1 LLVTPEHELIPAV
14 LLPGPRLEPD
24 GRRVLASLYNR
35 IPLRAGRKCI
45 GHGAFYDLPQRHASS
60 PPGSIRPTPTSS
72 SSSRSSRI
80 LTASAFPTAHS
91 RRRARSLA
99 SSGVMSVSA
108 GRSADTTMR
117 TWPLCVACTMTGISV
132 MLVHLRHVLFAWRQ
146 PRWVHPSHHLAP
158 PPRTYLL
165 GDADLDPSGANA
177 FDNASHRY
185 EITVPAALAM
195 PPIDAVAGTQL

>member
-1 LLVTPEHELIPAV
+1 
-14 LLPGPRLEPD
+14 LPGY
-24 GRRVLASLYNR
+24 VS
-35 IPLRAGRKCI
+35 
-45 GHGAFYDLPQRHASS
+45 
-60 PPGSIRPTPTSS
+60 PTPTSS
-72 SSSRSSRI
+72 SSPRI
-80 LTASAFPTAHS
+80 LTASATPTAHS

-99 SSGVMSVSA
+99 SSGVIYASDGPSA
-108 GRSADTTMR
+108 ETTTR
-117 TWPLCVACTMTGISV
+117 TWPFCVGCTMTVISV

-195 PPIDAVAGTQL
+195 PPIDAVAGTQRCSHASPPPLRQHQPLPNLQPSRVEPRIGSLDGVHYPAGMLAGVAPSCDAPQRVTRRHDP